1 MNTSINAMKKAIV
14 IVAVL
19 VCSTS
24 HAVQGTSSAALTNI
38 SYSLEDITGG
48 GSANPSL
55 TINYGG
61 NVDQRVFVSHGPP
74 VLFNPNANVLVWSLG
89 GNNISALA
97 SEEKTFSADKVLG
110 TRTLENVG
118 FAAIGDGAVSVGSTL
133 YAETSPFDRNSVTD
147 ITHFE
152 QWTLSG
158 QTKMT
163 LSGSIVLEA
172 SVDASQ
178 LPADLSG
185 YWNSLNVSINHSYPE
200 YITST
205 GSVDLKTFAA
215 LNLGFYE
222 LNSDGSRTNIELP
235 VSGNSIDSNWQFSI
249 NAQQTAYASGERP
262 TNQLTN
268 SLVIPFEVTLI
279 NAGTDAAV
287 FGMNA
292 SLLTTAGITVNA
304 IPEPS
309 TYALMLLGL
318 GGLAAAV
325 RRRQRRATTH

>member
-1 MNTSINAMKKAIV
+1 MNAQLNDMKKAIV
-14 IVAVL
+14 IAAVM

-24 HAVQGTSSAALTNI
+24 HAVQGASSAALTNF
-38 SYSLEDITGG
+38 SYSLEDITVDS
-48 GSANPSL
+48 SANPSL
-55 TINYGG
+55 SINYGG
-61 NVDQRVFVSHGPP
+61 NVDQRVLVSHGPP
-74 VLFNPNANVLVWSLG
+74 VLFNPNANVLIWSLG

-97 SEEKTFSADKVLG
+97 SDEKTFSADKVLG
-110 TRTLENVG
+110 TQTLENVG
-118 FAAIGDGAVSVGSTL
+118 FAAFGNGVVSAGSTL

-147 ITHFE
+147 VTHFE

-185 YWNSLNVSINHSYPE
+185 YWNSVKVGVNQSYPE

-205 GSVDLKTFAA
+205 GSVDLRTFAS
-215 LNLGFYE
+215 LNLGFYA
-222 LNSDGSRTNIELP
+222 LNGDGSRTNIELP
-235 VSGNSIDSNWQFSI
+235 VSGNSINSNWQFSI
-249 NAQQTAYASGERP
+249 DAKQTAYASGERP
-262 TNQLTN
+262 SNQLTN

-287 FGMNA
+287 FGMDA

-325 RRRQRRATTH
+325 RRQQRRATTH